1 MTIGD
6 IEEYNALKGTASFAL
21 IGMNRLRR
29 ANKLFAVFTSILML
43 AQSFFPIFPLI
54 TPQVFAQDVTPT
66 ETQTVSEPAAEQSNT
81 QTTETAQ
88 AQEASPTETPAP
100 TETQT
105 PSPTPADVTPTPTE
119 GSQPSETGPPSDNQG
134 EIGADG
140 ATTTTPSNQD
150 DITTTPTAEPSA
162 TLKVPTEL
170 VYATEGQSFNDATEE
185 YWNIDLE
192 KGSAE
197 TKGKVQ
203 LGIKYV
209 FPLEHKV
216 TVTFTALPKDES
228 IRANLKIQKVKIS
241 DLNLP
246 DDVKPY
252 GEFAYDI
259 TTGMT
264 DGDFE
269 YTLTLPKAEDSTATV
284 NYIEKSVE
292 EATKGTVAS
301 GDIKKV
307 STEHVD
313 QNTDGN
319 SVQVTLD
326 HFTILFT
333 SSETDTG
340 NPTVTI
346 DKPTGT
352 TSGDLLIA
360 GITFN
365 GGSNMTITAPS
376 GWTLILRTNNGTNV
390 GIATYHKIAGASEP
404 SDYSWTIN
412 NGSSSSTERGAG
424 GIARYTGVYATS
436 PIDVSA
442 GASGSGDNSAEAPS
456 VTTNFANDVVVAFY
470 GVGDNLSFGQP
481 SGTTERY
488 DVTHSD
494 SNGPGTSAADFT
506 QAVAGATGTKQSDI
520 SGNSDEVWVAQQV
533 AIRMAPETPPVTNPP
548 LGQSCGIDIGL
559 AVDTSLSIDN
569 TELNTMKT
577 ALKGFVNAF
586 VGTPTQMSVVS
597 FNTNATVESGFTS
610 DLASLSNASGVIDD
624 ISGSSG
630 YTNWE
635 DALQDLHGLFPNRAD
650 KPDLIVFTTD
660 GDPTESSAGGPTTTQ
675 PNNHLAPAITQA
687 NLAKADGIRIITLG
701 IGLSGAASQTRLEQ
715 ISSADAVYNA
725 DNFDDLANTL
735 NDLVSDLCGGTI
747 TVNKYIGSVSEA
759 NRAETG
765 WTFNVAGT
773 TRATDANGQ
782 TQPVEVTPGT
792 YSVTETGLV
801 DGYTFASASCQTQ
814 TGSPVGTAAT
824 NGVSGISVGASDIIS
839 CNFIN
844 NEPVETIQICHATAS
859 HTNPYIINTPA
870 KNGDVSGHAADDGP
884 IWYPGI
890 TVEWGDIIPPFTYS
904 GGSFPGLNWDAYGQL
919 FYQSGCNKPATDISV
934 TKSDSPDPVNNGGV
948 LTYTLTIENESVV
961 PAEDVVVNDTLPAGF
976 AVTSV
981 TPSVGSCSDQ
991 TAPSIQC
998 ELGNLAANGSATI
1011 TIVGTITTALTT
1023 VTNSVSVTTDSPE
1036 TITNNNTDT
1045 EDTTVLHFGSVKVN
1059 KLLDSDGNGSFET
1072 TNPAAF
1078 TWSLDG
1084 SGTNAMGTTVNNVTL
1099 GAHNVNENT
1108 VTNYHPVGWFPG
1120 GTNSTQYSCTN
1131 LPQGNTTLPAAI
1143 TVTADQTT
1151 EITICNALDTGTIT
1165 VRKMVDRD
1173 GNGTYDETNPAD
1185 FTWTL
1190 DGVGPY
1196 AMGFSNTAVPVGSH
1210 NINENSPSN
1219 YHFVGWFPTGQQ
1231 GWSCTNL
1238 PTNTQNTNFH
1248 QLPIPVNVGSG
1259 GTSDYTICNARN
1271 TGSVTIVKEVVGG
1284 TALPADWDFTISSV
1298 AGTFKSG
1305 NSVTLPTGS
1314 YTVTESGPAD
1324 YSATA
1329 VTGICSG
1336 LQGSTA
1342 TMTVTENGG
1351 TCTFTNTRDTGSLK
1365 VNKRT
1370 DGNGDGD
1377 YQDSGEGVNES
1388 DSNGFTWSI
1397 DGSGTNAIGSTV
1409 AGVTTGNHDIG
1420 ENTVAGYHFVGWFT
1434 TSKTQYSCTNPEGT
1448 TLPVSVAVAKNKIAE
1463 ITLCNARDTGS
1474 ITIIKNAVPNSDQ
1487 NFSFD
1492 VSSGFPGGDFEL
1504 EDDGNDNNGGTEESK
1519 TVSVATGQYWVEE
1532 DGETGWQLTSL
1543 VCNDQNGTVNIVSG
1557 RATLNVEA
1565 GEAIT
1570 CTFTN
1575 EKLGTLII
1583 KKDAT
1588 PNSDENF
1595 RFTRSFGSSFEL
1607 EDDGNDNNGGTDET
1621 RTFENLAPGSYTVT
1635 EDSKT
1640 GWTLSNI
1647 VCSDQTVPNVQGRSV
1662 TVEVGYNETVT
1673 CTFRN
1678 TELGKIRGY
1687 KFNDTNGDGNRD
1699 TGEEYL
1705 NGWSIFI
1712 DANTNGQYDDGEL
1725 TQTTSG
1731 QFWFFGWQDEGEYEF
1746 ANLLP
1751 GTYSVCEVPQ
1761 DDWTNS
1767 TPLCQSTE
1775 LRAGDT
1781 DEVYFGNHGP
1791 LTLRAY
1797 KIVCENESD
1806 LPNWGD
1812 NDAPNINATTAQNF
1826 VDNSEGA
1833 CRFEEGWDFQWG
1845 YDGEVVK
1852 YGNGDQLGAAPSP
1865 WQTLGTTNASG
1876 YTEAAITSID
1886 EDDDLWVREVLR
1898 ANYVPFSYPPAAPTE
1913 NAYSAEIYCHRDGQ
1927 NYDNF
1932 DRVDDVRFG
1941 QTYYCVAFNALNTG
1955 DIIVTKY
1962 NDDNGNGTQDEGEET
1977 LPGWDMTVQ
1986 SVGDDI
1992 YNTTQT
1998 TGQDGT
2004 TTFEDVTVGDYVL
2017 TETLKE
2023 GWRQTELSCGDIR
2036 QDARLADDTA
2046 DDSADDV
2053 EEETNGRFTLNG
2065 GQTVRCTVGNQFINP
2080 DLTITKSNDTAGG
2093 DRSPGGNVTFTLTVS
2108 AADSEVLDVI
2118 VKDLPAGGFTY
2129 RPGSWTAVSN
2139 VRGDLK
2145 ALLVTTE
2152 PTYASPGTWNLGD
2165 MQEGEIVTLT
2175 YIADISNDEQPG
2187 LYRDLAWAQGKDLLA
2202 NKVVANDTDSP
2213 QYFVG
2218 TEVNVVKNDQSGA
2231 SVNVKQ
2237 EVLGA
2242 VLGAST
2248 ELPATGANSIWFII
2262 AAIFM
2267 SLGSVT
2273 ALAGWVLRRKYA

>member
-1 MTIGD
+1 MTISA
-6 IEEYNALKGTASFAL
+6 IAEYNALKGSATFVL
-21 IGMNRLRR
+21 IYMYRLRR

-54 TPQVFAQDVTPT
+54 TPQVFAQEVTPT
-66 ETQTVSEPAAEQSNT
+66 DTQTQTPEPTTEQTSPT
-81 QTTETAQ
+81 PTEEIQPTPTEEATPTPTTETTPSVTP
-88 AQEASPTETPAP
+88 EATPTVAP
-100 TETQT
+100 TDTVTPTPGEQNQAPQQSSNEPPKETGPPEQGQILDGASTEAT
-105 PSPTPADVTPTPTE
+105 PSPTVTPEQPEE
-119 GSQPSETGPPSDNQG
+119 GVLHASVLQNVEAASLDLDN
-134 EIGADG
+134 ID
-140 ATTTTPSNQD
+140 PSN
-150 DITTTPTAEPSA
+150 SA
-162 TLKVPTEL
+162 TLSTDKADYAPTDTAIITGTDFTPGETYNL
-170 VYATEGQSFNDATEE
+170 TISSDDPPPTSTTVQVTADENGVFVYAYQLDGIYRPN
-185 YWNIDLE
+185 Y
-192 KGSAE
+192 
-197 TKGKVQ
+197 KVEAKE
-203 LGIKYV
+203 LDGTTV
-209 FPLEHKV
+209 DV
-216 TVTFTALPKDES
+216 VTFTD
-228 IRANLKIQKVKIS
+228 
-241 DLNLP
+241 
-246 DDVKPY
+246 
-252 GEFAYDI
+252 
-259 TTGMT
+259 
-264 DGDFE
+264 
-269 YTLTLPKAEDSTATV
+269 
-284 NYIEKSVE
+284 
-292 EATKGTVAS
+292 
-301 GDIKKV
+301 
-307 STEHVD
+307 
-313 QNTDGN
+313 
-319 SVQVTLD
+319 
-326 HFTILFT
+326 
-333 SSETDTG
+333 SETSYLSPSANG
-340 NPTVTI
+340 NPSEWSDGGNAYSSNNSYANTNDDDDQGYRNFGFSI
-346 DKPTGT
+346 PTGST
-352 TSGDLLIA
+352 INGIEVKLEARQEGTSCQLQTRL
-360 GITFN
+360 
-365 GGSNMTITAPS
+365 
-376 GWTLILRTNNGTNV
+376 
-390 GIATYHKIAGASEP
+390 
-404 SDYSWTIN
+404 SWN
-412 NGSSSSTERGAG
+412 NGSNDTSYKTLVPTGSDTVLTYGGSSDTWGHTWSPSEFSNANFVLEV
-424 GIARYTGVYATS
+424 RYND
-436 PIDVSA
+436 P
-442 GASGSGDNSAEAPS
+442 GSGC
-456 VTTNFANDVVVAFY
+456 
-470 GVGDNLSFGQP
+470 
-481 SGTTERY
+481 
-488 DVTHSD
+488 
-494 SNGPGTSAADFT
+494 
-506 QAVAGATGTKQSDI
+506 
-520 SGNSDEVWVAQQV
+520 GNSDDIYLDHVQAKVFYTEEEPEVVPA
-533 AIRMAPETPPVTNPP
+533 ANPP

-569 TELNTMKT
+569 SELSTMKN

-597 FNTNATVESGFTS
+597 FNTDATVESGFTS

-660 GDPTESSAGGPTTTQ
+660 GDPTESSAGGPTVSQ
-675 PNNHLAPAITQA
+675 PNEHLAPAITQA
-687 NLAKADGIRIITLG
+687 NLAKNAGIRIITLG

-725 DNFDDLANTL
+725 DNFDDLADTL
-735 NDLVSDLCGGTI
+735 NELVSDLCGGTI

-814 TGSPVGTAAT
+814 SGSPVGTAAA
-824 NGVSGISVGASDIIS
+824 NGVSGITVGASDIIS
-839 CNFIN
+839 CNFVN
-844 NEPVETIQICHATAS
+844 NEPVATIDICHSTGS
-859 HTNPYIINTPA
+859 HNNPYIVNSPSRS
-870 KNGDVSGHAADDGP
+870 GDVSGHDGHNGP
-884 IWYPGI
+884 IWFPGI
-890 TVEWGDIIPPFTYS
+890 SVEWGDIIPPFDYI
-904 GGSFPGLNWDAYGQL
+904 GGSYPGQNWDAYGQL
-919 FYQSGCNKPATDISV
+919 FYQNGCNKPATDISV

-948 LTYTLTIENESVV
+948 LTYTLSIQNNTVV

-1023 VTNSVSVTTDSPE
+1023 ITNSVSVTTDSPE
-1036 TITNNNTDT
+1036 TVTNNNTDT

-1084 SGTNAMGTTVNNVTL
+1084 VGSNAMGSTVNNVTL

-1108 VTNYHPVGWFPG
+1108 VTNYHLVGWFPG
-1120 GTNSTQYSCTN
+1120 GVNSTQYSCTN

-1143 TVTADQTT
+1143 TVAADQTT
-1151 EITICNALDTGTIT
+1151 EITICNALDTGSIT

-1190 DGVGPY
+1190 DGAGPY
-1196 AMGFSNTAVPVGSH
+1196 AMGYTNAAVPVGSH
-1210 NINENSPSN
+1210 NINENSPDE

-1238 PTNTQNTNFH
+1238 PTDTQNTNFH

-1259 GTSDYTICNARN
+1259 GTSDYTICNARD
-1271 TGSVTIVKEVVGG
+1271 TGTVTITKEVIGG
-1284 TALPADWDFTISSV
+1284 TALPSDWDFSISSV

-1324 YSATA
+1324 YSATG

-1336 LQGSTA
+1336 LQGGTA

-1365 VNKRT
+1365 VNKQT

-1377 YQDSGEGVNES
+1377 YNDNGEGVNGS

-1434 TSKTQYSCTNPEGT
+1434 TSSTRYSCTNPEGT
-1448 TLPVSVAVAKNKIAE
+1448 TLPVSVAVAKNTTAE

-1474 ITIIKNAVPNSDQ
+1474 ITIIKNAIPNSDQ

-1519 TVSVATGQYWVEE
+1519 TVTVTTGQYWVEE
-1532 DGETGWQLTSL
+1532 DGETGWHLTSL
-1543 VCNDQNGTVNIVSG
+1543 VCNDQNGTVNMASG
-1557 RATLNVEA
+1557 RATLNVET

-1595 RFTRSFGSSFEL
+1595 RFTRSFGGSFEL

-1621 RTFENLAPGSYTVT
+1621 RTFENLTPGTYTVT
-1635 EDSKT
+1635 EDAEP
-1640 GWTLSNI
+1640 GWTLSDI

-1662 TVEVGYNETVT
+1662 TVDVGYNETVT
-1673 CTFRN
+1673 CTFKN

-1687 KFNDTNGDGNRD
+1687 KFNDTNGNGNRD
-1699 TGEEYL
+1699 TGEAYL
-1705 NGWSIFI
+1705 NGWTIFI
-1712 DANTNGQYDDGEL
+1712 DANDNGVYDDGEL

-1731 QFWFFGWQDEGEYEF
+1731 QFWFFGWNDEGEYEF
-1746 ANLLP
+1746 ENLLP

-1761 DDWTNS
+1761 TNWTNS
-1767 TPLCQSTE
+1767 TPLCQSTT
-1775 LRAGDT
+1775 LTAGDT
-1781 DEVYFGNHGP
+1781 DSVYFGNHEP

-1812 NDAPNINATTAQNF
+1812 DDAPNITATTAQNF

-1913 NAYSAEIYCHRDGQ
+1913 NDYSAEIYCHRDGQ

-1932 DRVDDVRFG
+1932 DRVDNVRFG
-1941 QTYYCVAFNALNTG
+1941 ETYYCVAFNALNSG

-1962 NDDNGNGTQDEGEET
+1962 NDDNGNGTQDDGEET
-1977 LPGWDMTVQ
+1977 LPGWDMNVQ

-1992 YNTTQT
+1992 YNATQT

-2004 TTFEDVTVGDYVL
+2004 TTFEDVTVGTYEL

-2023 GWRQTELSCGDIR
+2023 GWRQTELSCSDEIKQEER
-2036 QDARLADDTA
+2036 FVDDTA
-2046 DDSADDV
+2046 DDV
-2053 EEETNGRFTLNG
+2053 EEDDNGRFTLNG
-2065 GQTVRCTVGNQFINP
+2065 GQTVRCKVGNQFVNP
-2080 DLTITKSNDTAGG
+2080 DLTITKSNDTVGG
-2093 DRSPGGNVTFTLTVS
+2093 DRSPGGNVTFTLTVTATDS
-2108 AADSEVLDVI
+2108 AVLDVV